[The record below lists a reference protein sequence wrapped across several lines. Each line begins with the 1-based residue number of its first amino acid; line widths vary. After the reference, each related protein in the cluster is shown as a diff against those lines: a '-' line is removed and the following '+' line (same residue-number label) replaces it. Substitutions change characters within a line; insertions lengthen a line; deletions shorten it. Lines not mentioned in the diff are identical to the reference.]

1 MLQLI
6 CMITMLI
13 DHIGFII
20 NNPYFRI
27 IGRLAAPI
35 YAYFIVNGIFKT
47 SDIRKY
53 ILRIAFIGLAAQ
65 IPYMITFKTDVLNIC
80 FTWCLASI
88 WIYFVYHRHKCIT
101 RMILILFGFV
111 LFMFLPVEG
120 NIYTYALIAFN
131 YLLFFEKEQKNTINL
146 HCAIFVIITGF
157 IIILWSVY
165 SNNLYYIACFWSFL
179 IIAFFK
185 NKRYERF
192 HNKYWS
198 FLWRSFY
205 PVHLMILAVVSY
217 GNY

>member
-47 SDIRKY
+47 SDIKKY
-53 ILRIAFIGLAAQ
+53 IFRIAFIGLAAQ

-80 FTWCLASI
+80 FTWCLACI
-88 WIYFVYHRHKCIT
+88 WIYFIYHRHKCIT
-101 RMILILFGFV
+101 RMILIVLGFGLFI
-111 LFMFLPVEG
+111 FLPVEG
-120 NIYTYALIAFN
+120 NIYTYGLIAFN
-131 YLLFFEKEQKNTINL
+131 YLLFFEKEQENTINI
-146 HCAIFVIITGF
+146 HRVTFEIITGF

-165 SNNLYYIACFWSFL
+165 SNNLYYITCFWSFL
-179 IIAFFK
+179 IIPFFR

-192 HNKYWS
+192 NNKYWS

-205 PVHLMILAVVSY
+205 PIHLMILAVVSY
-217 GNY
+217 GY